1 MNEYVIR
8 NQDQLSRLKP
18 YLDKFDFPFQIKIS
32 KVGAPKTWKQI
43 KYAHS
48 LCNALALY
56 KQTTPEAAKRDS
68 KVAFGTVTIC
78 ASIVTGDRT
87 VRLKSFA
94 DYSKEEMCAFVLGM
108 HTHLDENKIPYVRAT
123 E

>member
-1 MNEYVIR
+1 MNEYVLR
-8 NQDQLSRLKP
+8 NEDQLSRFKA
-18 YLDKFDFPFQIKIS
+18 YLDKFDLPIQVKIS

-56 KQTTPEAAKRDS
+56 KQTTPEAAKRDA

-94 DYSKEEMCAFVLGM
+94 DYTREEMVAFVESF
-108 HTHLDENKIPYVRAT
+108 HAHLDENQIPYVRAAQ
-123 E
+123 